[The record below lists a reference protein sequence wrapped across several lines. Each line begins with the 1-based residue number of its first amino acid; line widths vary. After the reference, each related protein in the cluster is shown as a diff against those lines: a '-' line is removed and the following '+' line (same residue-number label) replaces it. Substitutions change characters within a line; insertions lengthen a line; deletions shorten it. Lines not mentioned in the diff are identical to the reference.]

1 MNGAPFRREGAGDGE
16 DEGVTEALA
25 QEEQTTREALAAAVA
40 AAYRRVVLDADHAA
54 PPDLVAGETVAEI
67 DASLER
73 ARAVV
78 AQVRRKRDRGG
89 DSTRGAGGRVG
100 PDGSRSG
107 RAVGAGK
114 VRYRPGR

>member
-1 MNGAPFRREGAGDGE
+1 MER
-16 DEGVTEALA
+16 DEVTEALA

-40 AAYRRVVLDADHAA
+40 AYRRVVLDANPYA

-78 AQVRRKRDRGG
+78 AQVREQIAAATAREVP
-89 DSTRGAGGRVG
+89 AGV
-100 PDGSRSG
+100 SG
-107 RAVGAGK
+107 RTAVDLAGLSAREK
-114 VRYRPGR
+114 IAYGLGR